1 MQNDKTYTIATLY
14 SIEKK
19 FDSVL
24 DKFELNIK
32 ISEIAGIKG
41 EWNFDINLDKSNKK
55 KENKISFL

>member
-1 MQNDKTYTIATLY
+1 MIKHIQLQHYIQL
-14 SIEKK
+14 KK

-55 KENKISFL
+55 KIKYLFMMI